1 MTYHVVIVVQMK
13 KYNLCNDL
21 VIAMTYHVVIV
32 VQMKKYNLCNDL
44 PRSNSCSN
52 EEI

>member
-1 MTYHVVIVVQMK
+1 
-13 KYNLCNDL
+13 
-21 VIAMTYHVVIV
+21 MTYHVVIV

-44 PRSNSCSN
+44 PRIIAVQMKKYNLCNDLSRSNSCSN